1 MRDAVLFL
9 VAVLIVAG
17 GYGYTKNPKACQKL
31 GADVTRDVKS
41 IYLPSESAAPAPD
54 DTLAADS
61 STNAPPALAPVPAPA
76 PPPPQHFP
84 MGYVAPV
91 TTPPPAPTTDSSH

>member
-41 IYLPSESAAPAPD
+41 IYLPSESAAPASD
-54 DTLAADS
+54 ETLAADS
-61 STNAPPALAPVPAPA
+61 STNAPPAPAPAPA

-91 TTPPPAPTTDSSH
+91 TTPPPAPASDTDSSH